1 LSTSLNDQAPVPSD
15 LILVG
20 HVSGAYGLKGWVRV
34 RPYSHDADALLAART
49 WWVDRPAMH
58 DVAVMQSKLHV
69 DEVVA
74 QLMGIPD
81 RDTAE
86 AMKGTAVHVRRGHFP
101 VLDKDEFYWVDLIG
115 LDVENVQGEMLGTV
129 RELMDSGAHPIL
141 VVQQPA
147 GDDKAQA
154 RIEGKAV
161 KQPALL
167 IPFVDRFVLKVDQE
181 ARRVTVDWER
191 DY

>member
-1 LSTSLNDQAPVPSD
+1 M
-15 LILVG
+15 
-20 HVSGAYGLKGWVRV
+20 
-34 RPYSHDADALLAART
+34 RPYSHDGDALLAART
-49 WWVDRPAMH
+49 WWIDRPALH

-101 VLDKDEFYWVDLIG
+101 ALDQNEFYWVDLIG
-115 LDVENVQGEMLGTV
+115 LDVVNERGETLGKV
-129 RELMDSGAHPIL
+129 GELMESGAHPIL
-141 VVQQPA
+141 VVEQPVTDEK
-147 GDDKAQA
+147 DDKQ
-154 RIEGKAV
+154 R
-161 KQPALL
+161 ALL